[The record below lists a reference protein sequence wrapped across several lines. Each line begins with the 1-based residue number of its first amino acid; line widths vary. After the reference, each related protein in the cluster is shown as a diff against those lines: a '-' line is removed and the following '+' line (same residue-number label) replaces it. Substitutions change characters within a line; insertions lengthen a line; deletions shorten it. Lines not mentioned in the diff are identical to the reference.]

1 MTTIKKNIDTK
12 GRGTVMA
19 DSTKASPEQIT
30 YANLLFYGCWGSL
43 ALMAVTYAIYVFGLL
58 DLYLPIPKVIELWSQ
73 SVGTYLREGNVPNG
87 WGWLT
92 LITHGDFINF
102 LGIAILAGMT
112 LVCFIPLAIAYAKK
126 KDFLYFGI
134 AIAEILILAFAASG
148 IVGGGAH

>member
-1 MTTIKKNIDTK
+1 MTTIKKNMDTK

-19 DSTKASPEQIT
+19 DQTQASPEQIT

-43 ALMAVTYAIYVFGLL
+43 ALMALTYIVYALGLL
-58 DLYLPIPKVIELWSQ
+58 DLYMPISKVIALWSQ
-73 SVGTYLREGNVPNG
+73 PVGTYLSEGNVPNG

-92 LITHGDFINF
+92 LIGHGDFINF

-112 LVCFIPLAIAYAKK
+112 IVCFIPLAIAYAKK

-134 AIAEILILAFAASG
+134 AVTEILILALAASG